1 MPTMLF
7 GGLVIADTE
16 SVGGKIVVVL
26 VGFGI
31 GLGLVLEVGVGIAG
45 FFPLLHTSF
54 FPDFMQVN
62 IIPLNFD
69 VAPTLEHEVPGVIFT
84 TAEVALVSNVNKRM
98 SRIASRRFMD

>member
-1 MPTMLF
+1 MLF

-16 SVGGKIVVVL
+16 SAGGKIVVVL
-26 VGFGI
+26 VGFEI
-31 GLGLVLEVGVGIAG
+31 GLGLLLGVGVGVAG

-69 VAPTLEHEVPGVIFT
+69 VAPALEHEVPGVTFA
-84 TAEVALVSNVNKRM
+84 TAEGALVSKTNKRM
-98 SRIASRRFMD
+98 SRIANRRFTD